1 MTIEK
6 IRPLVGVG
14 VMVKNKNGQ
23 VLLGLRKS
31 PHGEGTWS
39 FPGGH
44 LEFGETM
51 AEAAIRETKEETGL
65 DVSELELV
73 SLADEMG
80 SLDKG
85 KHYVNIGFLA
95 HAISGEPKVTEP
107 EKWERWEWFDL
118 DNLPEPIFEATG
130 LMIKRCSAGV
140 IYGSL

>member
-14 VMVKNKNGQ
+14 VMVKNSQGQ
-23 VLLGLRKS
+23 VLMGLRKS
-31 PHGEGTWS
+31 PYGEGTWS

-44 LEFGETM
+44 LEFEETM
-51 AEAAIRETKEETGL
+51 AEVAIRETKEETGL

-85 KHYVNIGFLA
+85 KHYVNVGFLA
-95 HAISGEPKVTEP
+95 HASFGEPKVTEP
-107 EKWERWEWFDL
+107 EKWEKWGWFNI
-118 DNLPEPIFEATG
+118 DNLPKQIFEATG
-130 LMIKRCSAGV
+130 LMIKRYLAEK
-140 IYGSL
+140 IYGNL

>member
-6 IRPLVGVG
+6 TRPFVGVG
-14 VMVKNKNGQ
+14 VMIKNKEDL

-31 PHGEGTWS
+31 PHGQGTWS

-51 AEAAIRETKEETGL
+51 MDAAIRETLEETGL

-85 KHYVNIGFLA
+85 KHYVNVGFIA
-95 HAISGEPKVTEP
+95 HAVTGEPKIIEA
-107 EKWERWEWFDL
+107 EKWEKWQWFDL
-118 DNLPEPIFEATG
+118 ENLPEPIFEGTG
-130 LMIKRCSAGV
+130 LMIKRYLSGA
-140 IYGSL
+140 IYNNF

>member
-14 VMVKNKNGQ
+14 VMIKNKDNQ

-51 AEAAIRETKEETGL
+51 TEATIRETKEETGL

-85 KHYVNIGFLA
+85 KHYINVGFLA

-118 DNLPEPIFEATG
+118 NNLPEPIFEATG
-130 LMIKRCSAGV
+130 LMIKRFLAGI
-140 IYGSL
+140 IYGEL